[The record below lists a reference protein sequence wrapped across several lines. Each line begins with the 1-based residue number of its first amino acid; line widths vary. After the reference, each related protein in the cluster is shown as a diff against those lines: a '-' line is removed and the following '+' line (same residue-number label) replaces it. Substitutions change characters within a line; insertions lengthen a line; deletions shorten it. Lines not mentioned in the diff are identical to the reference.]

1 MTRQLS
7 IDPPAI
13 SLAKIAQS
21 TGSPHLSWES
31 GRAVAN
37 EKPLDHRTNELGGI
51 RHRLAV
57 QESDRSRSRAIW
69 PRAWFLL
76 FAQDLLKIQ
85 RGALF
90 SWQAVKVLH
99 SPFDGRQIAGTGNA
113 PSKSHSASPR
123 SMKSGISD
131 ACLACCRQS
140 PRQRFAYGQRLISR
154 NGLGG
159 HTFEAAHKFL
169 ADIVFA
175 PLALHAIGRLWLSM

>member
-1 MTRQLS
+1 M
-7 IDPPAI
+7 
-13 SLAKIAQS
+13 
-21 TGSPHLSWES
+21 
-31 GRAVAN
+31 
-37 EKPLDHRTNELGGI
+37 
-51 RHRLAV
+51 AV
-57 QESDRSRSRAIW
+57 QESDRSRSRPIW

-159 HTFEAAHKFL
+159 HPTRGLTGNPVVMHLKIGTVVQVTTENP
-169 ADIVFA
+169 ISN
-175 PLALHAIGRLWLSM
+175 ALGTE